1 MRRVIKQ
8 KETLLQPIRLITLT
22 NPSSA
27 AAEHYR
33 TIRTNIQFVS
43 INDQQVKTIVVT
55 SSGPG
60 EGNRPRLQI
69 WLLSLQKL
77 VRKCY

>member
-43 INDQQVKTIVVT
+43 IND
-55 SSGPG
+55 
-60 EGNRPRLQI
+60 
-69 WLLSLQKL
+69 
-77 VRKCY
+77 